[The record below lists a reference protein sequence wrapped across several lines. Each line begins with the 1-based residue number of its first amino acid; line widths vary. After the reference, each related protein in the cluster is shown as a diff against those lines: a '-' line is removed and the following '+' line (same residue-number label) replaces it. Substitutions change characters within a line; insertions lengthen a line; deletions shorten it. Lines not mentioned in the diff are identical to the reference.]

1 MQQRSFSDEL
11 KYQYRHGGMHI
22 RLIFINAV
30 IFLAIILGV
39 GISKLTADPLHRVEN
54 VMVQIFT
61 LPSSF
66 HGLLRQP
73 WGWLTSIFAHFD
85 FIHFLV
91 NMMMLYFFGQI
102 FQQFFTARRLLH
114 LYIVGGLAGG
124 LVEIIAHEVF
134 PIYQT
139 EDFILGASGSLTAI
153 MVAMAAY
160 RPRLQV
166 NLFGVLPVP
175 LFVIALIYL
184 LSDLAQLGRHDGVA
198 HFAHLGGALI
208 GYLSIVNLHKSSN
221 IINMSETF
229 GQRFSGF
236 FRNLF
241 KPKTR
246 MKVER
251 GGGTDPRMKKTD
263 EEYNMDAKARQQKI
277 DAILDKISKSGY
289 ESLTKAEKEFL
300 FSQSKR

>member
-1 MQQRSFSDEL
+1 
-11 KYQYRHGGMHI
+11 MHI

-39 GISKLTADPLHRVEN
+39 GISRLTKDESHTMEN
-54 VMVQIFT
+54 ILVQIFT

-66 HGLLRQP
+66 RGLLMQP
-73 WGWLTSIFAHFD
+73 WGWVTSIFAHFD
-85 FIHFLV
+85 FFHFLL
-91 NMMMLYFFGQI
+91 NMLMLYFFGQI
-102 FQQFFTARRLLH
+102 FQQFFTSRRLLH
-114 LYIVGGLAGG
+114 LYVVGGLAGG

-134 PIYQT
+134 PIYETQ
-139 EDFILGASGSLTAI
+139 DFILGASGSLMAV
-153 MVAMAAY
+153 MVAMAVY
-160 RPRLQV
+160 RPRLQI
-166 NLFGVLPVP
+166 NLFGILPIP
-175 LFVIALIYL
+175 LFVLALIYL
-184 LSDLAQLGRHDGVA
+184 AADLAQLGTGDGVA
-198 HFAHLGGALI
+198 HFAHFGGALI
-208 GYLSIVNLHKSSN
+208 GWLSVVNLHKSSN

-229 GQRFSGF
+229 GQRFMAF
-236 FRNLF
+236 FSNLF

-251 GGGTDPRMKKTD
+251 GGSNPRMKKTD

-300 FSQSKR
+300 FSQSKK

>member
-22 RLIFINAV
+22 RLIFVNTAV
-30 IFLAIILGV
+30 FLAIIIGL
-39 GISKLTADPLHRVEN
+39 GISNLTADKTHTLDN
-54 VMVQIFT
+54 ILVQIFT

-66 HGLLRQP
+66 RGLLMQP
-73 WGWLTSIFAHFD
+73 WGWVTSIFAHFE
-85 FIHFLV
+85 FFHFLV
-91 NMMMLYFFGQI
+91 NMLMLYFFGQI
-102 FQQFFTARRLLH
+102 FQQFFTGRRLLH

-124 LVEIIAHEVF
+124 LAEIIAHEVF

-139 EDFILGASGSLTAI
+139 EDFILGASGSLMAV

-175 LFVIALIYL
+175 LFVIALLYL
-184 LSDLAQLGRHDGVA
+184 LSDLVQLGRHDGVA

-208 GYLSIVNLHKSSN
+208 GYLSVVNLHKSSN

-229 GQRFSGF
+229 GQRFRAF
-236 FRNLF
+236 FGNLF
-241 KPKTR
+241 KPRTR

-251 GGGTDPRMKKTD
+251 GGSDPRMKKTD
-263 EEYNMDAKARQQKI
+263 EEYNMDAKARQQKT

-300 FSQSKR
+300 FSQSKK